1 MKKFLLCIVPFIL
14 LIALTSCIKVYY
26 PDSGLSDVIAESEN
40 SLTNPPDVTSAP
52 ETAPITEEVQ
62 TEPITNAPEVSEDEV
77 TETEKL
83 PEAEDTSAEETTA
96 KEAETEETSTGDEQS
111 IWLVD
116 ITSPITPNHT
126 ATLTVRGKP
135 NTKYSIKVFYSTT
148 ESKAKGLE
156 SKTSDEYGLV
166 SWDWKIGG
174 SVKTGSYSITVSG
187 GGDSFNTSI
196 FVE

>member
-14 LIALTSCIKVYY
+14 LLALTSCIKVYY

-40 SLTNPPDVTSAP
+40 SLTNAPEVTSAP
-52 ETAPITEEVQ
+52 ETDPITEEVQ
-62 TEPITNAPEVSEDEV
+62 TEPITNAPEVSEAEV

-83 PEAEDTSAEETTA
+83 PEAEDTSA

-126 ATLTVRGKP
+126 ATLTVKGKP